1 MVPLNR
7 PSFMSLIRIIVLIL
21 AASACL
27 FAQEPVPP
35 AAPEPNQGQQAPPS
49 VPVRGR
55 QGLPPRQNAANP
67 QPANAGEPAA
77 DAPKPASAPDP
88 QPGIPLGENT
98 ITEDIVEPKLSGNAL
113 AGLYRKYT
121 GRRVI
126 VAKAAAD
133 AEFSFVQEASPQDP
147 LTFAK
152 AAELLRKAA
161 TIENFVFVPD
171 AQDPNLDVLTLATGG
186 LRPTGRGVDVYNE
199 NDPLPD
205 GDAVISYVMIL
216 NYIKPAEAVNTF
228 TAIIGQFGAFGSI
241 AAVPNASAV
250 VITENTSLIRKLI
263 DLKKEID
270 KPGSVQATRFIK
282 VQYADV
288 TEIAETISELVSAQ
302 QEGQKTAGVQR
313 TGAPGA
319 NAAPAANGAA
329 AAGAATPGAATAG
342 EDTPVQIVPDPRTNR
357 IFVMGRPVDLLFV
370 EGLVREFD
378 VETSEKNFLR
388 RKLRFLTVSE
398 FLPIASDALTR
409 AFSGTGG
416 EGGQSGG
423 QGGGQNAN
431 RPQAQA
437 RQDGTTGGRGS
448 SGRNSTMGSN
458 SSGMGGS
465 GSGSGFGGGGS
476 GGLSDPSV
484 STAPESVLVGRT
496 LLVADNITNS
506 VVVQGPPAGLEII
519 QRLIDQLDTK
529 PDQVLISCV
538 FGQLGISDG
547 WSFGMDYV
555 QTLDGGKKAGGRGGA
570 GTGGNLPLG
579 GYTPAVPGSTTTVTK
594 PSGDIITT
602 TIEAIPAIGTL
613 FDPGTY
619 TGDVG
624 LGVYG
629 LIGNN
634 LHAYLTAKQSDS
646 NFKVLSRPTIFTANN
661 QKGSIVSGTR
671 IAVPTN
677 SYSYANSSGPSTNFE
692 YQDVALKLE
701 VIPLVNSNS
710 EITLKIYLTSDDV
723 GENRSVG
730 TGDNAYD
737 IPDILNRELIT
748 TVTVPNNETV
758 VLGGLITESTKD
770 NQSGIP
776 ILSRIPG
783 IGPLF
788 GTKSKG
794 SSESE
799 LIVFIQPSIVRDP
812 QTLNDAQTDMDSR
825 YKISP
830 DARSFTDPPPPEA
843 VPVEEP
849 QPAKKPKASFRP
861 PGK

>member
-1 MVPLNR
+1 MVPYNH
-7 PSFMSLIRIIVLIL
+7 PSFMSLIRIIALIF
-21 AASACL
+21 AACSCV
-27 FAQEPVPP
+27 FAQEPAAPQEPVPP
-35 AAPEPNQGQQAPPS
+35 APEPNQGQQAPPA
-49 VPVRGR
+49 VPVQGTPPRPR
-55 QGLPPRQNAANP
+55 IVPQPNVNRQIQGLGRPNAANP
-67 QPANAGEPAA
+67 QPANAGAPAA
-77 DAPKPASAPDP
+77 ETAKPASAPDP
-88 QPGIPLGENT
+88 KPGIPLGENT
-98 ITEDIVEPKLSGNAL
+98 ISEDIVEPKLSGNAL

-126 VAKAAAD
+126 VSKAAAD

-147 LTFAK
+147 LTFNK

-171 AQDPNLDVLTLATGG
+171 GQDPNLDVLTLATGG

-205 GDAVISYVMIL
+205 GDAVISYVMTL
-216 NYIKPAEAVNTF
+216 SYIKPAEAVNTF
-228 TAIIGQFGAFGSI
+228 TQIIGQFGAFGSI

-288 TEIAETISELVSAQ
+288 TEIAETISELLSAQ
-302 QEGQKTAGVQR
+302 QESQKTAGVQR
-313 TGAPGA
+313 AG
-319 NAAPAANGAA
+319 AAPAANGAPA
-329 AAGAATPGAATAG
+329 QAGTPGADTAG

-357 IFVMGRPVDLLFV
+357 IFAMGRPVDLLFV

-388 RKLRFLTVSE
+388 RKLKFLTVSE

-416 EGGQSGG
+416 EGGQGG
-423 QGGGQNAN
+423 AQGGPGGQNAN
-431 RPQAQA
+431 RPQAQS
-437 RQDGTTGGRGS
+437 RQDMTTGGRNS

-465 GSGSGFGGGGS
+465 GSGSGFGGGG
-476 GGLSDPSV
+476 GGLSDPSI

-506 VVVQGPPAGLEII
+506 VVVQGPPAGLEIV

-555 QTLDGGKKAGGRGGA
+555 QELKGNNVAGRGGSGA
-570 GTGGNLPLG
+570 FQNPLRLGIETITSGTS
-579 GYTPAVPGSTTTVTK
+579 GS
-594 PSGDIITT
+594 S
-602 TIEAIPAIGTL
+602 IPAG
-613 FDPGTY
+613 FNPGNIPSAA
-619 TGDVG
+619 G

-629 LIGNN
+629 LIGNT
-634 LHAYLTAKQSDS
+634 LHAYLTAKQEDS

-723 GENRSVG
+723 GENREVG
-730 TGDNAYD
+730 TGENAYE

-758 VLGGLITESTKD
+758 VLGGLITETSND

-788 GTKSKG
+788 GTKSKDT
-794 SSESE
+794 SESE
-799 LIVFIQPSIVRDP
+799 LIIFIQPSIVRDA
-812 QTLNDAQTDMDSR
+812 QTMNEAQTDMDRR
-825 YKISP
+825 YNISS

-849 QPAKKPKASFRP
+849 KPAKKSRSGFRP
-861 PGK
+861 PNR

>member
-1 MVPLNR
+1 
-7 PSFMSLIRIIVLIL
+7 MSLIRIIVLIL
-21 AASACL
+21 AACSCL

-35 AAPEPNQGQQAPPS
+35 AAPEPSQGPQPPPS

-55 QGLPPRQNAANP
+55 QGLAL
-67 QPANAGEPAA
+67 QPVNAGEPAA
-77 DAPKPASAPDP
+77 DAPKPASAPEP
-88 QPGIPLGENT
+88 KSGIPLGENE
-98 ITEDIVEPKLSGNAL
+98 ITEDILEPKLSGNAL

-126 VAKAAAD
+126 VSKAAAD
-133 AEFSFVQEASPQDP
+133 AEFSFVQEASKDQP
-147 LTFAK
+147 LTFNK

-171 AQDPNLDVLTLATGG
+171 AEDPNLDVLTLATGG

-199 NDPLPD
+199 NDPLPE
-205 GDAVISYVMIL
+205 GDAVISYVMTL
-216 NYIKPAEAVNTF
+216 DYIKPAEALNTF
-228 TAIIGQFGAFGSI
+228 TQIIGQIGAFGSI

-270 KPGSVQATRFIK
+270 KPGSVQATRFFK

-288 TEIAETISELVSAQ
+288 TEIAETISELLSAQ
-302 QEGQKTAGVQR
+302 QEGQKTAGIQR
-313 TGAPGA
+313 ASAPGA
-319 NAAPAANGAA
+319 NGSPAQ
-329 AAGAATPGAATAG
+329 AATPAPSGAPGAATAG

-357 IFVMGRPVDLLFV
+357 IFAMGRPVDLVFV

-388 RKLRFLTVSE
+388 RKLKFLTVSE

-416 EGGQSGG
+416 EGGQSGT

-437 RQDGTTGGRGS
+437 RQETATSRGL
-448 SGRNSTMGSN
+448 GNRNSTTGN
-458 SSGMGGS
+458 NFSGTSGS
-465 GSGSGFGGGGS
+465 GSGSSFGGGG

-506 VVVQGPPAGLEII
+506 VVVQGPPAGLEIV

-555 QTLDGGKKAGGRGGA
+555 REANKSTGAAGRGGS
-570 GTGGNLPLG
+570 GFGPTLPLDND
-579 GYTPAVPGSTTTVTK
+579 PK
-594 PSGDIITT
+594 
-602 TIEAIPAIGTL
+602 
-613 FDPGTY
+613 FDPGDFN
-619 TGDVG
+619 GLLNSGPAGG
-624 LGVYG
+624 LGIYG
-629 LIGNN
+629 VIGNSLN
-634 LHAYLTAKQSDS
+634 AYLVAKQNDE
-646 NFKVLSRPTIFTANN
+646 NFKVLSRPSIFTANN

-710 EITLKIYLTSDDV
+710 EITLKIYLTSDDL
-723 GENRSVG
+723 GNDRPVG
-730 TGDNAYD
+730 TGENAYE

-748 TVTVPNNETV
+748 TVTVPNNQTV
-758 VLGGLITESTKD
+758 VLGGLITESAKD
-770 NQSGIP
+770 GTSGIP

-788 GTKSKG
+788 GTKSKDKK
-794 SSESE
+794 ESE
-799 LIVFIQPSIVRDP
+799 LIVFIQPSIVRDS
-812 QTLNDAQTDMDSR
+812 QTMNDAQTDMDRR
-825 YKISP
+825 YTISP
-830 DARSFTDPPPPEA
+830 DARSFAEPPPPDA
-843 VPVEEP
+843 VPVEES
-849 QPAKKPKASFRP
+849 QPAKKPKLNFRP
-861 PGK
+861 PNRQ

>member
-1 MVPLNR
+1 
-7 PSFMSLIRIIVLIL
+7 MSLIRIIALIL
-21 AASACL
+21 AACSCL
-27 FAQEPVPP
+27 LAQEPVPP
-35 AAPEPNQGQQAPPS
+35 VLEPGQAPQAPPS
-49 VPVRGR
+49 VPVRGL
-55 QGLPPRQNAANP
+55 QGIRPNLNA
-67 QPANAGEPAA
+67 PANDPNAGDVAA
-77 DAPKPASAPDP
+77 DAPKAASAPEP

-133 AEFSFVQEASPQDP
+133 AEFSFIQEASPQDP
-147 LTFAK
+147 LTFDK

-205 GDAVISYVMIL
+205 GDAVISYVMTL
-216 NYIKPAEAVNTF
+216 SYIKPAEAVNTF

-288 TEIAETISELVSAQ
+288 TEIAETITELLSAQ
-302 QEGQKTAGVQR
+302 QESQKTAGVQR
-313 TGAPGA
+313 AGAPAA
-319 NAAPAANGAA
+319 NPAPAANGAP
-329 AAGAATPGAATAG
+329 AGAPGAETAG

-357 IFVMGRPVDLLFV
+357 IFAMGRPVDLLFV

-388 RKLRFLTVSE
+388 RKLKFLTVSE
-398 FLPIASDALTR
+398 FLPIAGDALTR

-416 EGGQSGG
+416 EGGQSGT
-423 QGGGQNAN
+423 QGGAQNAN
-431 RPQAQA
+431 RPQAQP
-437 RQDGTTGGRGS
+437 RQDTAATNRGS
-448 SGRNSTMGSN
+448 SGRNSSMGGN
-458 SSGMGGS
+458 SSGSGGS
-465 GSGSGFGGGGS
+465 FGGGGG

-506 VVVQGPPAGLEII
+506 VVVQGPPAGLEIV

-555 QTLDGGKKAGGRGGA
+555 RTFQDDVAGRGGSGGFANPLRLGAETISGGSASTVIPA
-570 GTGGNLPLG
+570 GFNAGNLPSD
-579 GYTPAVPGSTTTVTK
+579 A
-594 PSGDIITT
+594 
-602 TIEAIPAIGTL
+602 
-613 FDPGTY
+613 
-619 TGDVG
+619 G
-624 LGVYG
+624 LQVYG
-629 LIGNN
+629 LIGNT
-634 LHAYLTAKQSDS
+634 LHAYLNAKQEDS

-701 VIPLVNSNS
+701 VIPLVNSNN

-723 GENRSVG
+723 GEDRSVG
-730 TGDNAYD
+730 TGENAYE

-770 NQSGIP
+770 NRSGIP

-788 GTKSKG
+788 GTKSKDK
-794 SSESE
+794 SESE

-812 QTLNDAQTDMDSR
+812 QTMNEAQSDMDRR
-825 YKISP
+825 YNISD
-830 DARSFTDPPPPEA
+830 DARKFSDPPPPEA

-849 QPAKKPKASFRP
+849 KPAKKSRSGFRP
-861 PGK
+861 PNR

>member
-1 MVPLNR
+1 
-7 PSFMSLIRIIVLIL
+7 MSLIRTIALIL
-21 AASACL
+21 AACSCA
-27 FAQEPVPP
+27 FAQAPAVPQEPAPP
-35 AAPEPNQGQQAPPS
+35 APEPNQGQQAPPA
-49 VPVRGR
+49 VPVQGTSPRPR
-55 QGLPPRQNAANP
+55 IVPRPDAINRQIQGLGRPNAANP
-67 QPANAGEPAA
+67 QAANPANPANPGAPAA

-88 QPGIPLGENT
+88 KPGIPLGENT

-126 VAKAAAD
+126 VSKAAAD

-205 GDAVISYVMIL
+205 GDAVISYVMTL

-288 TEIAETISELVSAQ
+288 TEIAETISELLSAQ
-302 QEGQKTAGVQR
+302 QESQKTAGVQR
-313 TGAPGA
+313 AG
-319 NAAPAANGAA
+319 AAPAANGAPA
-329 AAGAATPGAATAG
+329 QAGTPGADTAG

-357 IFVMGRPVDLLFV
+357 IFAMGRPVDLLFV

-388 RKLRFLTVSE
+388 RKLKFLTVSE

-416 EGGQSGG
+416 EGGQTGTQGG
-423 QGGGQNAN
+423 PGGQNAN
-431 RPQAQA
+431 RPQAQS
-437 RQDGTTGGRGS
+437 RQDMTTGGRSS

-465 GSGSGFGGGGS
+465 GSGSGFGAGG

-506 VVVQGPPAGLEII
+506 IVVQGPPAGLEIV

-538 FGQLGISDG
+538 FGQMDISDG

-555 QTLDGGKKAGGRGGA
+555 REVGDAGGRGGS
-570 GTGGNLPLG
+570 GVGGVLPLAKTL
-579 GYTPAVPGSTTTVTK
+579 YDDPATDLDESKYSNFSPGIF
-594 PSGDIITT
+594 GQQ
-602 TIEAIPAIGTL
+602 A
-613 FDPGTY
+613 
-619 TGDVG
+619 G
-624 LGVYG
+624 LGIYG

-634 LHAYLTAKQSDS
+634 LHLYLTAKQNDE

-710 EITLKIYLTSDDV
+710 EITLKIYLTSDDL
-723 GENRSVG
+723 GKDRPVG
-730 TGDNAYD
+730 TGTNAYN

-758 VLGGLITESTKD
+758 VLGGLITETAKD
-770 NQSGIP
+770 GTSGIP

-788 GTKSKG
+788 GTKSKNK
-794 SSESE
+794 SES
-799 LIVFIQPSIVRDP
+799 
-812 QTLNDAQTDMDSR
+812 
-825 YKISP
+825 
-830 DARSFTDPPPPEA
+830 
-843 VPVEEP
+843 
-849 QPAKKPKASFRP
+849 
-861 PGK
+861 

>member
-1 MVPLNR
+1 
-7 PSFMSLIRIIVLIL
+7 MSLIRIIALIL
-21 AASACL
+21 AASSCL

-35 AAPEPNQGQQAPPS
+35 TPEPSEGPQAPPS

-55 QGLPPRQNAANP
+55 QGLLPRPNAAAP
-67 QPANAGEPAA
+67 QPAAA
-77 DAPKPASAPDP
+77 APKPASAPDP
-88 QPGIPLGENT
+88 NPGIPLGENK
-98 ITEDIVEPKLSGNAL
+98 ISEDIVEPKLSGTAL

-126 VAKAAAD
+126 VSKAAAD
-133 AEFSFVQEASPQDP
+133 AEFSFVQEASAQDP
-147 LTFAK
+147 LTFDK

-199 NDPLPD
+199 NAPLPE
-205 GDAVISYVMIL
+205 GDAVISYVMTL

-288 TEIAETISELVSAQ
+288 TEIAETISELLSAQ
-302 QEGQKTAGVQR
+302 QESQKTAGIQR
-313 TGAPGA
+313 AD
-319 NAAPAANGAA
+319 AAPAINGAPA
-329 AAGAATPGAATAG
+329 QAGAPGAATAG

-357 IFVMGRPVDLLFV
+357 IFAMGRPVDLLFV

-388 RKLRFLTVSE
+388 RKLKFLTVSE
-398 FLPIASDALTR
+398 FLPIAGDALTR

-416 EGGQSGG
+416 EGGQTDTQSGA
-423 QGGGQNAN
+423 QNTT
-431 RPQAQA
+431 RPQAQP
-437 RQDGTTGGRGS
+437 RQDTATGGRSS
-448 SGRNSTMGSN
+448 SGRSSTMGSN

-506 VVVQGPPAGLEII
+506 VVVQGPPAGLEIV

-555 QTLDGGKKAGGRGGA
+555 RTLKGDVAGRGGS
-570 GTGGNLPLG
+570 GFGPRLPLG
-579 GYTPAVPGSTTTVTK
+579 GAVADDPSTPNVNESLLSTFIPGSF
-594 PSGDIITT
+594 PS
-602 TIEAIPAIGTL
+602 EA
-613 FDPGTY
+613 
-619 TGDVG
+619 G

-629 LIGNN
+629 LIGNT
-634 LHAYLTAKQSDS
+634 LHAYLTAKQEDS

-723 GENRSVG
+723 GENRAVG
-730 TGDNAYD
+730 TGENAYE

-758 VLGGLITESTKD
+758 VLGGLITESAKD
-770 NQSGIP
+770 GTTGIP

-788 GTKSKG
+788 GTKSKDT
-794 SSESE
+794 SESE
-799 LIVFIQPSIVRDP
+799 LIVFIQPSIVRDS
-812 QTLNDAQTDMDSR
+812 QTMNEAQSDMDRR
-825 YKISP
+825 YNISP
-830 DARSFTDPPPPEA
+830 DARSFADPPPPEA
-843 VPVEEP
+843 VPVEEV
-849 QPAKKPKASFRP
+849 QPAKKPKPSFRP
-861 PGK
+861 PNRQ

>member
-1 MVPLNR
+1 MVPYNH
-7 PSFMSLIRIIVLIL
+7 PSFMSLIRIIALIF
-21 AASACL
+21 AACSCV
-27 FAQEPVPP
+27 FAQEPAAPQEPVPP
-35 AAPEPNQGQQAPPS
+35 APEPNQGQQAPPA
-49 VPVRGR
+49 VPVQGTPPRPR
-55 QGLPPRQNAANP
+55 IVPQPNVNRQIQGLGRPNAANP
-67 QPANAGEPAA
+67 QPANAGAPAA
-77 DAPKPASAPDP
+77 ETAKPASAPDP
-88 QPGIPLGENT
+88 KPGIPLGENT
-98 ITEDIVEPKLSGNAL
+98 ISEDIVEPKLSGNAL

-126 VAKAAAD
+126 VSKAAAD

-147 LTFAK
+147 LTFNK

-171 AQDPNLDVLTLATGG
+171 GQDPNLDVLTLATGG

-205 GDAVISYVMIL
+205 GDAVISYVMTL
-216 NYIKPAEAVNTF
+216 SYIKPAEAVNTF
-228 TAIIGQFGAFGSI
+228 TQIIGQFGAFGSI

-288 TEIAETISELVSAQ
+288 TEIAETISELLSAQ
-302 QEGQKTAGVQR
+302 QESQKTAGVQR
-313 TGAPGA
+313 AG
-319 NAAPAANGAA
+319 AAPAANGAPA
-329 AAGAATPGAATAG
+329 QAGVSGADTAG

-357 IFVMGRPVDLLFV
+357 IFAMGRPVDLLFV

-388 RKLRFLTVSE
+388 RKLKFLTVSE

-416 EGGQSGG
+416 EGGQGG
-423 QGGGQNAN
+423 TQGGPGGQNAN
-431 RPQAQA
+431 RPQAQS
-437 RQDGTTGGRGS
+437 RQDTTTGGRNS

-465 GSGSGFGGGGS
+465 GSGSGFGGGG
-476 GGLSDPSV
+476 GGLSDPSI

-506 VVVQGPPAGLEII
+506 VVVQGPPAGLEIV

-555 QTLDGGKKAGGRGGA
+555 RTLKGDVAGRGGS
-570 GTGGNLPLG
+570 GFGPTLPLDND
-579 GYTPAVPGSTTTVTK
+579 PK
-594 PSGDIITT
+594 
-602 TIEAIPAIGTL
+602 
-613 FDPGTY
+613 FDPGDFN
-619 TGDVG
+619 GLLNSGPAGG
-624 LGVYG
+624 LGIYG
-629 LIGNN
+629 VIGNSLN
-634 LHAYLTAKQSDS
+634 AYLVAKQNDE
-646 NFKVLSRPTIFTANN
+646 NFKVLSRPSIFTANN

-710 EITLKIYLTSDDV
+710 EITLKIYLTSDDL
-723 GENRSVG
+723 GNDRPVG
-730 TGDNAYD
+730 TGENAYD

-748 TVTVPNNETV
+748 TVTVPNNQTV
-758 VLGGLITESTKD
+758 VLGGLITESSKD
-770 NQSGIP
+770 GTSGIP

-788 GTKSKG
+788 GTKSKDK
-794 SSESE
+794 SESE

-825 YKISP
+825 YNISP
-830 DARSFTDPPPPEA
+830 DARNFADPPPPEA

-849 QPAKKPKASFRP
+849 KPAKKSRSGFRP
-861 PGK
+861 PNR

>member
-1 MVPLNR
+1 
-7 PSFMSLIRIIVLIL
+7 MSLIRIIALIL
-21 AASACL
+21 AASSCL

-35 AAPEPNQGQQAPPS
+35 TPEPSEGPQAPPS

-55 QGLPPRQNAANP
+55 QGLLPRPNAAAP
-67 QPANAGEPAA
+67 QPANAGEPANA
-77 DAPKPASAPDP
+77 APKPASAPDP
-88 QPGIPLGENT
+88 NPGIPLGENK
-98 ITEDIVEPKLSGNAL
+98 ISEDIVEPKLSGTAL

-126 VAKAAAD
+126 VSKAAAD
-133 AEFSFVQEASPQDP
+133 AEFSFVQEASAQDP
-147 LTFAK
+147 LTFDK

-199 NDPLPD
+199 NAPLPE
-205 GDAVISYVMIL
+205 GDAVISYVMTL

-228 TAIIGQFGAFGSI
+228 TAIIGQLGAFGSI

-288 TEIAETISELVSAQ
+288 TEIAETISELLSAQ
-302 QEGQKTAGVQR
+302 QESQKTAGIQR
-313 TGAPGA
+313 AD
-319 NAAPAANGAA
+319 AAPAINGAPA
-329 AAGAATPGAATAG
+329 QAGAPGAATAG

-357 IFVMGRPVDLLFV
+357 IFAMGRPVDLLFV

-388 RKLRFLTVSE
+388 RKLKFLTVSE
-398 FLPIASDALTR
+398 FLPIAGDALTR

-416 EGGQSGG
+416 EGGQTDT
-423 QGGGQNAN
+423 QGGAQNTN

-437 RQDGTTGGRGS
+437 RQDAATGGRSS
-448 SGRNSTMGSN
+448 SGRSSTMGSN

-506 VVVQGPPAGLEII
+506 VVVQGPPAGLEIV

-555 QTLDGGKKAGGRGGA
+555 RTLKGDVAGRGGS
-570 GTGGNLPLG
+570 GFGPRLPLG
-579 GYTPAVPGSTTTVTK
+579 GAVADDPSTPNVNESLLSTFIPGSF
-594 PSGDIITT
+594 PS
-602 TIEAIPAIGTL
+602 EA
-613 FDPGTY
+613 
-619 TGDVG
+619 G

-629 LIGNN
+629 LIGNT
-634 LHAYLTAKQSDS
+634 LHAYLTAKQEDS

-723 GENRSVG
+723 GENRAVG
-730 TGDNAYD
+730 TGENAYE

-758 VLGGLITESTKD
+758 VLGGLITESAKD
-770 NQSGIP
+770 GTTGIP

-788 GTKSKG
+788 GTKSKDT
-794 SSESE
+794 SESE
-799 LIVFIQPSIVRDP
+799 LIVFIQPSIVRDS
-812 QTLNDAQTDMDSR
+812 QTMNEAQSDMDRR
-825 YKISP
+825 YNISP
-830 DARSFTDPPPPEA
+830 DARSFADPPPPEA
-843 VPVEEP
+843 VPVEEV
-849 QPAKKPKASFRP
+849 QPAKKPKPSFRP
-861 PGK
+861 PNRQ

>member
-1 MVPLNR
+1 
-7 PSFMSLIRIIVLIL
+7 MSLIRIIALIL
-21 AASACL
+21 AASLSA

-55 QGLPPRQNAANP
+55 QGLPPRPNAAMPP
-67 QPANAGEPAA
+67 QPANGGEPAA

-126 VAKAAAD
+126 VSKAAAD

-147 LTFAK
+147 LTFDK

-205 GDAVISYVMIL
+205 GDAVISYVMTL

-228 TAIIGQFGAFGSI
+228 TAIIGQLGAFGSI

-250 VITENTSLIRKLI
+250 VITENTSLIRRLI

-270 KPGSVQATRFIK
+270 KPGSVQATRFFK

-288 TEIAETISELVSAQ
+288 TEIAETISELLSAQ
-302 QEGQKTAGVQR
+302 QESQKTAGIQR
-313 TGAPGA
+313 AD
-319 NAAPAANGAA
+319 AAPATNGAPA
-329 AAGAATPGAATAG
+329 QAGVPGAATAG

-357 IFVMGRPVDLLFV
+357 IFAMGRPVDLFFV

-398 FLPIASDALTR
+398 FLPIAGDALTR

-416 EGGQSGG
+416 EGGQTGT

-431 RPQAQA
+431 RPQAQP
-437 RQDGTTGGRGS
+437 RQDNGTGGRGS

-458 SSGMGGS
+458 SSGGS
-465 GSGSGFGGGGS
+465 GGSGFGGGGS

-506 VVVQGPPAGLEII
+506 IVVQGPPAGLEIV

-555 QTLDGGKKAGGRGGA
+555 RTLKGDVAGRGGS
-570 GTGGNLPLG
+570 GFGPRLPLG
-579 GYTPAVPGSTTTVTK
+579 GAAVDDPSTPNINESLLSTFIPGSL
-594 PSGDIITT
+594 PS
-602 TIEAIPAIGTL
+602 EA
-613 FDPGTY
+613 
-619 TGDVG
+619 G

-629 LIGNN
+629 LIGNT
-634 LHAYLTAKQSDS
+634 LHAYLTAKQEDS

-661 QKGSIVSGTR
+661 QKGSIISGTR

-723 GENRSVG
+723 GENRAVG
-730 TGDNAYD
+730 TGENAYE

-758 VLGGLITESTKD
+758 VLGGLITESSKD
-770 NQSGIP
+770 GTSGIP

-788 GTKSKG
+788 GTKSKDT
-794 SSESE
+794 SESE
-799 LIVFIQPSIVRDP
+799 LIIFIQPSIVRDS
-812 QTLNDAQTDMDSR
+812 QTMNDAQTDMDSR

-843 VPVEEP
+843 VPVEELE
-849 QPAKKPKASFRP
+849 PAKKPKPSFRP
-861 PGK
+861 PNRQ

>member
-1 MVPLNR
+1 
-7 PSFMSLIRIIVLIL
+7 MSLIRIIALIL
-21 AASACL
+21 AACSCL
-27 FAQEPVPP
+27 LAQEPVPP
-35 AAPEPNQGQQAPPS
+35 VSEPGQDPQAPPS
-49 VPVRGR
+49 LPVQGR
-55 QGLPPRQNAANP
+55 QGIRPNLNAPANDPNAAD
-67 QPANAGEPAA
+67 PAA
-77 DAPKPASAPDP
+77 DAPKPASAPEP
-88 QPGIPLGENT
+88 KPGIPLGENT
-98 ITEDIVEPKLSGNAL
+98 IVEDIVEPKLSGNAL

-133 AEFSFVQEASPQDP
+133 AEFSFIQEASPEDP
-147 LTFAK
+147 LTFDK

-205 GDAVISYVMIL
+205 GDAVISYVMTL

-288 TEIAETISELVSAQ
+288 TEIAETISELLSAQ
-302 QEGQKTAGVQR
+302 QESQKTAGVQR
-313 TGAPGA
+313 AG
-319 NAAPAANGAA
+319 AAPAANAA
-329 AAGAATPGAATAG
+329 STPTGTPGAETAG

-357 IFVMGRPVDLLFV
+357 IFAMGRPVDLLFV

-388 RKLRFLTVSE
+388 RKLKFLTVSE
-398 FLPIASDALTR
+398 FLPIAGDALTR

-416 EGGQSGG
+416 DGSQSGT
-423 QGGGQNAN
+423 QGAAGAQNAN
-431 RPQAQA
+431 RPQAQP
-437 RQDGTTGGRGS
+437 RQDTAATSRNTA
-448 SGRNSTMGSN
+448 GRNSSMGGN
-458 SSGMGGS
+458 SSGSGGS
-465 GSGSGFGGGGS
+465 FGGGG

-506 VVVQGPPAGLEII
+506 VVVQGPPAGLEIV

-555 QTLDGGKKAGGRGGA
+555 QELKGNNVAGRGGSGA
-570 GTGGNLPLG
+570 FQNPLRLGIETITSGTS
-579 GYTPAVPGSTTTVTK
+579 GS
-594 PSGDIITT
+594 S
-602 TIEAIPAIGTL
+602 IPAG
-613 FDPGTY
+613 FNPGNIPSAA
-619 TGDVG
+619 G

-629 LIGNN
+629 LIGNT
-634 LHAYLTAKQSDS
+634 LHAYLTAKQEDS

-661 QKGSIVSGTR
+661 QKGSIISGTR

-677 SYSYANSSGPSTNFE
+677 SYSYANSSSTNFE

-723 GENRSVG
+723 GENRAVG
-730 TGDNAYD
+730 TGENAYD

-758 VLGGLITESTKD
+758 VLGGLITESAKD
-770 NQSGIP
+770 GTTGIP

-788 GTKSKG
+788 GTKSKDT
-794 SSESE
+794 SESE
-799 LIVFIQPSIVRDP
+799 LIVFIQPSIVRD
-812 QTLNDAQTDMDSR
+812 AQTMNEAQSDMDRR
-825 YKISP
+825 YNISD
-830 DARSFTDPPPPEA
+830 DARKFSDPPPPEA

-849 QPAKKPKASFRP
+849 KPEKKSKPSFRP
-861 PGK
+861 PNR

>member
-1 MVPLNR
+1 
-7 PSFMSLIRIIVLIL
+7 MSLIRIIALIL
-21 AASACL
+21 AASPCL

-35 AAPEPNQGQQAPPS
+35 TPEPSQGPQPPPS

-55 QGLPPRQNAANP
+55 QGLPPRPNAAVPP
-67 QPANAGEPAA
+67 QPANAGALAA

-147 LTFAK
+147 LTFEK

-171 AQDPNLDVLTLATGG
+171 GQDPNLDVLTLATGG

-205 GDAVISYVMIL
+205 GDAVISYVMTL
-216 NYIKPAEAVNTF
+216 SYIKPAEAVNTF
-228 TAIIGQFGAFGSI
+228 TSIIGQFGAFGSI

-270 KPGSVQATRFIK
+270 KPGSVQATRFFK

-288 TEIAETISELVSAQ
+288 TEIAETISELLSAQ
-302 QEGQKTAGVQR
+302 QEGQKTAGIQR
-313 TGAPGA
+313 AD
-319 NAAPAANGAA
+319 AAPAINGAPA
-329 AAGAATPGAATAG
+329 QAGAPGAATAG

-357 IFVMGRPVDLLFV
+357 IFAMGRPVDLLFV

-398 FLPIASDALTR
+398 FLPIAGDALTR

-416 EGGQSGG
+416 EGGQSGA

-431 RPQAQA
+431 RPQAQQ
-437 RQDGTTGGRGS
+437 RQDNAATSRS
-448 SGRNSTMGSN
+448 STMGSN
-458 SSGMGGS
+458 SSGGS
-465 GSGSGFGGGGS
+465 GGSGFGGGGGGGG

-506 VVVQGPPAGLEII
+506 IVVQGPPAGLEIV

-555 QTLDGGKKAGGRGGA
+555 RTLKGDVAGRGGS
-570 GTGGNLPLG
+570 GFGPRLPLG
-579 GYTPAVPGSTTTVTK
+579 GAAVDDPSTPNLNESLLSTFIPGSL
-594 PSGDIITT
+594 PS
-602 TIEAIPAIGTL
+602 EA
-613 FDPGTY
+613 
-619 TGDVG
+619 G

-629 LIGNN
+629 LVGNT
-634 LHAYLTAKQSDS
+634 LHAYLTAKQEDS

-661 QKGSIVSGTR
+661 QKGSIISGTR

-723 GENRSVG
+723 GENRAVG
-730 TGDNAYD
+730 TGENAYE

-758 VLGGLITESTKD
+758 VLGGLITESSKD
-770 NQSGIP
+770 GTSGIP

-788 GTKSKG
+788 GTKSKDT
-794 SSESE
+794 SESE
-799 LIVFIQPSIVRDP
+799 LIIFIQPSIVRDS
-812 QTLNDAQTDMDSR
+812 QTMNDAQTDMDSR

-843 VPVEEP
+843 VPVEELE
-849 QPAKKPKASFRP
+849 PAKKPKRSFRP
-861 PGK
+861 PNRQ

>member
-1 MVPLNR
+1 
-7 PSFMSLIRIIVLIL
+7 MSLIRIIALIL
-21 AASACL
+21 AASSCL

-35 AAPEPNQGQQAPPS
+35 TPEPSEGPQAPPS

-55 QGLPPRQNAANP
+55 QGLLPRPNAAAP
-67 QPANAGEPAA
+67 QPANA
-77 DAPKPASAPDP
+77 APKPASAPDP
-88 QPGIPLGENT
+88 NPGIPLGENK
-98 ITEDIVEPKLSGNAL
+98 ISEDIVEPKLSGTAL

-126 VAKAAAD
+126 VSKAAAD
-133 AEFSFVQEASPQDP
+133 AEFSFVQEASAQDP
-147 LTFAK
+147 LTFDK

-199 NDPLPD
+199 NAPLPE
-205 GDAVISYVMIL
+205 GDAVISYVMTL

-288 TEIAETISELVSAQ
+288 TEIAETISELLSAQ
-302 QEGQKTAGVQR
+302 QESQKTAGIQR
-313 TGAPGA
+313 AD
-319 NAAPAANGAA
+319 AAPAINGAPA
-329 AAGAATPGAATAG
+329 QAGAPGAATAG

-357 IFVMGRPVDLLFV
+357 IFAMGRPVDLLFV

-388 RKLRFLTVSE
+388 RKLKFLTVSE
-398 FLPIASDALTR
+398 FLPIAGDALTR

-416 EGGQSGG
+416 EGGQTDTQSGA
-423 QGGGQNAN
+423 QNTN

-437 RQDGTTGGRGS
+437 RQDAATGGRSS
-448 SGRNSTMGSN
+448 SGRSSTMGSN

-506 VVVQGPPAGLEII
+506 VVVQGPPAGLEIV

-555 QTLDGGKKAGGRGGA
+555 RTLKGDVAGRGGS
-570 GTGGNLPLG
+570 GFGPRLPLG
-579 GYTPAVPGSTTTVTK
+579 GAVADDPSTPNVNESLLSTFIPGSF
-594 PSGDIITT
+594 PS
-602 TIEAIPAIGTL
+602 EA
-613 FDPGTY
+613 
-619 TGDVG
+619 G

-629 LIGNN
+629 LIGNT
-634 LHAYLTAKQSDS
+634 LHAYLTAKQEDS

-723 GENRSVG
+723 GENRAVG
-730 TGDNAYD
+730 TGENAYE

-758 VLGGLITESTKD
+758 VLGGLITESAKD
-770 NQSGIP
+770 GTTGIP

-788 GTKSKG
+788 GTKSKDT
-794 SSESE
+794 SESE
-799 LIVFIQPSIVRDP
+799 LIVFIQPSIVRDS
-812 QTLNDAQTDMDSR
+812 QTMNEAQSDMDRR
-825 YKISP
+825 YNISP
-830 DARSFTDPPPPEA
+830 NARSFADPPPPEA
-843 VPVEEP
+843 VPVEEV
-849 QPAKKPKASFRP
+849 QPAKKPKPSFRP
-861 PGK
+861 PNRQ

>member
-1 MVPLNR
+1 
-7 PSFMSLIRIIVLIL
+7 MSLIRIIALIL
-21 AASACL
+21 AACSCL
-27 FAQEPVPP
+27 LAQEPVPP
-35 AAPEPNQGQQAPPS
+35 VSEPGQDPQAPPS
-49 VPVRGR
+49 LPVQGR
-55 QGLPPRQNAANP
+55 QGIRPNLNAPANNPNAAD
-67 QPANAGEPAA
+67 AAA
-77 DAPKPASAPDP
+77 DAPKPASAPEP
-88 QPGIPLGENT
+88 KPGIPLGENT
-98 ITEDIVEPKLSGNAL
+98 IIEDIVEPKLSGNAL

-133 AEFSFVQEASPQDP
+133 AEFSFIQEASPEDP
-147 LTFAK
+147 LTFDK

-205 GDAVISYVMIL
+205 GDAVISYVMTL

-288 TEIAETISELVSAQ
+288 TEIAETISELLSAQ
-302 QEGQKTAGVQR
+302 QESQKTAGVQR
-313 TGAPGA
+313 AG
-319 NAAPAANGAA
+319 AAPAANTAPAPTG
-329 AAGAATPGAATAG
+329 TPGAETAG

-357 IFVMGRPVDLLFV
+357 IFAMGRPVDLLFV

-388 RKLRFLTVSE
+388 RKLKFLTVSE
-398 FLPIASDALTR
+398 FLPIAGDALTR

-416 EGGQSGG
+416 DGSQSGT
-423 QGGGQNAN
+423 QGAAGAQNAN
-431 RPQAQA
+431 RPQAQP
-437 RQDGTTGGRGS
+437 RQDAAATNRNTA
-448 SGRNSTMGSN
+448 GRNSSMGGN
-458 SSGMGGS
+458 SSGSGGS
-465 GSGSGFGGGGS
+465 FGGGGG

-506 VVVQGPPAGLEII
+506 IVVQGPPAGLEIV

-555 QTLDGGKKAGGRGGA
+555 REANKSTGAAGRGGS
-570 GTGGNLPLG
+570 GFGPTLPLDNN
-579 GYTPAVPGSTTTVTK
+579 PK
-594 PSGDIITT
+594 
-602 TIEAIPAIGTL
+602 
-613 FDPGTY
+613 FDPGDFN
-619 TGDVG
+619 GLLNSGPAGG
-624 LGVYG
+624 LGIYG
-629 LIGNN
+629 VIGNSLN
-634 LHAYLTAKQSDS
+634 AYLVAKQNDE
-646 NFKVLSRPTIFTANN
+646 NFKVLSRPSIFTANN

-710 EITLKIYLTSDDV
+710 EITLKIYLTSDDL
-723 GENRSVG
+723 GNDRPVG
-730 TGDNAYD
+730 TGENAYD

-748 TVTVPNNETV
+748 TVTVPNNQTV
-758 VLGGLITESTKD
+758 VLGGLITESANDGT
-770 NQSGIP
+770 SGIP

-788 GTKSKG
+788 GTKSSDKK
-794 SSESE
+794 ESE
-799 LIVFIQPSIVRDP
+799 LIVFIQPSIVRDA
-812 QTLNDAQTDMDSR
+812 QTMNDAQIDMDRR
-825 YKISP
+825 YTISP
-830 DARSFTDPPPPEA
+830 DARSFAEPPPPEA

-849 QPAKKPKASFRP
+849 KPAKKSRSGFRP
-861 PGK
+861 PNR

>member
-7 PSFMSLIRIIVLIL
+7 PSFMSLIRIIALIL
-21 AASACL
+21 AASSCL

-55 QGLPPRQNAANP
+55 QGLPPRSNAAMPP
-67 QPANAGEPAA
+67 QPANAGDPAA

-147 LTFAK
+147 LTFDK

-205 GDAVISYVMIL
+205 GDAVISYVMTL

-228 TAIIGQFGAFGSI
+228 TAIIGQLGAFGSI

-270 KPGSVQATRFIK
+270 KPGSVQATRFFK

-288 TEIAETISELVSAQ
+288 TEIAETISELLSAQ
-302 QEGQKTAGVQR
+302 QESQKTAGIKR
-313 TGAPGA
+313 ADAPGA

-329 AAGAATPGAATAG
+329 AAGATTPGAATAG

-357 IFVMGRPVDLLFV
+357 IFAMGRPVDLFFV

-388 RKLRFLTVSE
+388 RKLKFLTVSE

-416 EGGQSGG
+416 EGGQTGT

-431 RPQAQA
+431 RPQAQP
-437 RQDGTTGGRGS
+437 RQDITAGSRSS
-448 SGRNSTMGSN
+448 SGRSSTMGSN
-458 SSGMGGS
+458 SSGMNGS
-465 GSGSGFGGGGS
+465 GSGGGFGGGG

-506 VVVQGPPAGLEII
+506 IVVQGPPAGLEIV

-555 QTLDGGKKAGGRGGA
+555 QELKGNNVAGRGGSGA
-570 GTGGNLPLG
+570 FQNPLRLGVETITGGGN
-579 GYTPAVPGSTTTVTK
+579 ST
-594 PSGDIITT
+594 S
-602 TIEAIPAIGTL
+602 IPAG
-613 FDPGTY
+613 FNPGNIPSAA
-619 TGDVG
+619 G

-629 LIGNN
+629 LIGNT
-634 LHAYLTAKQSDS
+634 LHAYLTAKQEDS

-723 GENRSVG
+723 GENRDVG
-730 TGDNAYD
+730 TGENAYQ

-758 VLGGLITESTKD
+758 VLGGLITESAKD
-770 NQSGIP
+770 GTSGIP

-788 GTKSKG
+788 GTKSKDT
-794 SSESE
+794 SESE
-799 LIVFIQPSIVRDP
+799 LIIFIQPSIVRDS
-812 QTLNDAQTDMDSR
+812 QTMNEAQTDMDRR
-825 YKISP
+825 YNISS
-830 DARSFTDPPPPEA
+830 DARNFTDPPPPEA
-843 VPVEEP
+843 VPVEELE
-849 QPAKKPKASFRP
+849 PAKKPKPSFRP
-861 PGK
+861 PNRQ

>member
-1 MVPLNR
+1 
-7 PSFMSLIRIIVLIL
+7 MSLVRIFALML
-21 AASACL
+21 AACTCL
-27 FAQEPVPP
+27 LAQEPVPP
-35 AAPEPNQGQQAPPS
+35 VPEPAPGVQPPPA

-55 QGLPPRQNAANP
+55 QGLVRPNANA
-67 QPANAGEPAA
+67 PANANEPAA
-77 DAPKPASAPDP
+77 DVAKPASAPDP
-88 QPGIPLGENT
+88 IPGIPLGENT
-98 ITEDIVEPKLSGNAL
+98 ITEDIIEPKLSGNAL

-133 AEFSFVQEASPQDP
+133 AEFSFIQEASPEDP
-147 LTFAK
+147 LTFDK

-205 GDAVISYVMIL
+205 GDAVISYVMTL
-216 NYIKPAEAVNTF
+216 SYIKPAEAVNTF

-288 TEIAETISELVSAQ
+288 TEIAETISTLLSAQ
-302 QEGQKTAGVQR
+302 QESQKTAGVQR
-313 TGAPGA
+313 AG
-319 NAAPAANGAA
+319 APAANAA
-329 AAGAATPGAATAG
+329 AANGAPPGTPGAETAG

-357 IFVMGRPVDLLFV
+357 IFAMGRPVDLLFV

-388 RKLRFLTVSE
+388 RKLKFLTVSE
-398 FLPIASDALTR
+398 FLPIAGDALTR

-416 EGGQSGG
+416 DGSQSGT
-423 QGGGQNAN
+423 QGGAQTAN
-431 RPQAQA
+431 RPQAQP
-437 RQDGTTGGRGS
+437 RQDNAATSRGLG
-448 SGRNSTMGSN
+448 GRNSSMGGN
-458 SSGMGGS
+458 SSGSGGS
-465 GSGSGFGGGGS
+465 FGGGGG

-506 VVVQGPPAGLEII
+506 IVVQGPPAGLEIVE
-519 QRLIDQLDTK
+519 RLIDQLDTK

-555 QTLDGGKKAGGRGGA
+555 RTLKGDVAGRGGS
-570 GTGGNLPLG
+570 GFGPRLPLG
-579 GYTPAVPGSTTTVTK
+579 AVQDDPDTKDINEALLSTFAPGSF
-594 PSGDIITT
+594 PS
-602 TIEAIPAIGTL
+602 EA
-613 FDPGTY
+613 
-619 TGDVG
+619 G

-629 LIGNN
+629 LIGNTLN
-634 LHAYLTAKQSDS
+634 AYLTAKQEDS

-661 QKGSIVSGTR
+661 QKGSIISGTR

-723 GENRSVG
+723 GENRPVG
-730 TGDNAYD
+730 TGENAYD

-758 VLGGLITESTKD
+758 VLGGLITESSKD
-770 NQSGIP
+770 GTTGIP

-788 GTKSKG
+788 GTKSKDK
-794 SSESE
+794 SESE
-799 LIVFIQPSIVRDP
+799 LIVFIQPSIVRDT
-812 QTLNDAQTDMDSR
+812 QTMNEAQSDMDRR
-825 YKISP
+825 YNISG
-830 DARSFTDPPPPEA
+830 DARKFSDLPPPEA

-849 QPAKKPKASFRP
+849 KPTKKSRSGFRP
-861 PGK
+861 PNR

>member
-1 MVPLNR
+1 
-7 PSFMSLIRIIVLIL
+7 MSLIRIIALIL
-21 AASACL
+21 AASSCL

-35 AAPEPNQGQQAPPS
+35 TPEPSEGPQAPPS

-55 QGLPPRQNAANP
+55 QGLLPRPNAAAP
-67 QPANAGEPAA
+67 QPANA
-77 DAPKPASAPDP
+77 APKPASAPDP
-88 QPGIPLGENT
+88 NPGIPLGENK
-98 ITEDIVEPKLSGNAL
+98 ISEDIVEPKLSGTAL

-126 VAKAAAD
+126 VSKAAAD
-133 AEFSFVQEASPQDP
+133 AEFSFVQEASAQDP
-147 LTFAK
+147 LTFDK

-199 NDPLPD
+199 NAPLPE
-205 GDAVISYVMIL
+205 GDAVISYVMTL

-288 TEIAETISELVSAQ
+288 TEIAETISELLSAQ
-302 QEGQKTAGVQR
+302 QESQKTAGIQR
-313 TGAPGA
+313 AD
-319 NAAPAANGAA
+319 AAPAINGAPA
-329 AAGAATPGAATAG
+329 QAGAPGAATAG

-357 IFVMGRPVDLLFV
+357 IFAMGRPVDLLFV

-388 RKLRFLTVSE
+388 RKLKFLTVSE
-398 FLPIASDALTR
+398 FLPIAGDALTR

-416 EGGQSGG
+416 EGGQTDTQSGA
-423 QGGGQNAN
+423 QNAN

-437 RQDGTTGGRGS
+437 RQDTATGGRSS
-448 SGRNSTMGSN
+448 SGRSSTMGSN

-506 VVVQGPPAGLEII
+506 VVVQGPPAGLEIV

-555 QTLDGGKKAGGRGGA
+555 RTLKGDVAGRGGS
-570 GTGGNLPLG
+570 GFGPRLPLG
-579 GYTPAVPGSTTTVTK
+579 GAVADDPSTPNVNESLLSTFIPGSF
-594 PSGDIITT
+594 PS
-602 TIEAIPAIGTL
+602 EA
-613 FDPGTY
+613 
-619 TGDVG
+619 G

-629 LIGNN
+629 LIGNT
-634 LHAYLTAKQSDS
+634 LHAYLTAKQEDS

-723 GENRSVG
+723 GENRAVG
-730 TGDNAYD
+730 TGENAYE

-758 VLGGLITESTKD
+758 VLGGLITESAKD
-770 NQSGIP
+770 GTTGIP

-788 GTKSKG
+788 GTKSKDT
-794 SSESE
+794 SESE
-799 LIVFIQPSIVRDP
+799 LIVFIQPSIVRDS
-812 QTLNDAQTDMDSR
+812 QTMNEAQSDMDRR
-825 YKISP
+825 YNISP
-830 DARSFTDPPPPEA
+830 DARSFADPPPPEA
-843 VPVEEP
+843 VPVEEV
-849 QPAKKPKASFRP
+849 QPAKKPKPSFRP
-861 PGK
+861 PNRQ

>member
-1 MVPLNR
+1 MAPLNH
-7 PSFMSLIRIIVLIL
+7 PSFMSLIRIIALIL
-21 AASACL
+21 AASSCL
-27 FAQEPVPP
+27 FAQAPPVPP
-35 AAPEPNQGQQAPPS
+35 AAPEPNQGQQAPPA
-49 VPVRGR
+49 VPVQGSPPRPR
-55 QGLPPRQNAANP
+55 IVPQPNVNRQIQGLGRPNAANP
-67 QPANAGEPAA
+67 QPANPAPPAA
-77 DAPKPASAPDP
+77 ETAKPASAPDP
-88 QPGIPLGENT
+88 KPGIPLGENT
-98 ITEDIVEPKLSGNAL
+98 ISEDIVEPKLSGNAL

-126 VAKAAAD
+126 VSKAAAD

-171 AQDPNLDVLTLATGG
+171 GQDPNLDVLTLATGG

-205 GDAVISYVMIL
+205 GDAVISYVMTL
-216 NYIKPAEAVNTF
+216 SYIKPAEAVNTF
-228 TAIIGQFGAFGSI
+228 TQIIGQFGAFGSI

-313 TGAPGA
+313 AGAPGA
-319 NAAPAANGAA
+319 NAAPAANGAP
-329 AAGAATPGAATAG
+329 AGTPGAETAG

-388 RKLRFLTVSE
+388 RKLKFLTVSE
-398 FLPIASDALTR
+398 FLPIAGDALTR

-416 EGGQSGG
+416 EGGQGG
-423 QGGGQNAN
+423 TQGGPGGQNAN
-431 RPQAQA
+431 RPQAQQ
-437 RQDGTTGGRGS
+437 RQDTAATSRNSG
-448 SGRNSTMGSN
+448 GRNSSMGGN
-458 SSGMGGS
+458 SSGSGGS
-465 GSGSGFGGGGS
+465 FGGGGG

-506 VVVQGPPAGLEII
+506 VVVQGPPAGLEIVE
-519 QRLIDQLDTK
+519 RLIDQLDTK

-555 QTLDGGKKAGGRGGA
+555 RTLKGDVAGRGGSGGFANPLRLGAETISGGSASTVIPA
-570 GTGGNLPLG
+570 GFNAGNLPSD
-579 GYTPAVPGSTTTVTK
+579 A
-594 PSGDIITT
+594 
-602 TIEAIPAIGTL
+602 
-613 FDPGTY
+613 
-619 TGDVG
+619 G
-624 LGVYG
+624 LQVYG
-629 LIGNN
+629 LIGNT
-634 LHAYLTAKQSDS
+634 LHAYLNAKQEDS

-701 VIPLVNSNS
+701 VIPLVNSNN

-723 GENRSVG
+723 GEDRSVG
-730 TGDNAYD
+730 TGENAYE

-770 NQSGIP
+770 NRSGIP
-776 ILSRIPG
+776 ILNRIPG

-788 GTKSKG
+788 GTKSKDK
-794 SSESE
+794 SESE

-812 QTLNDAQTDMDSR
+812 QTMNEAQGDMDRR
-825 YKISP
+825 YNISD
-830 DARSFTDPPPPEA
+830 DARKFSDPPPPEA
-843 VPVEEP
+843 IPVEEP
-849 QPAKKPKASFRP
+849 KPAKKSRSGFRP
-861 PGK
+861 PNR

>member
-1 MVPLNR
+1 
-7 PSFMSLIRIIVLIL
+7 MSLIRITALIL
-21 AASACL
+21 AASSCL

-55 QGLPPRQNAANP
+55 QGLPPRQNAAMPP

-98 ITEDIVEPKLSGNAL
+98 INEDIVEPKLSGNAL

-147 LTFAK
+147 LSFAK

-205 GDAVISYVMIL
+205 GDAVISYVMTL

-302 QEGQKTAGVQR
+302 QEGQKTAGIQR
-313 TGAPGA
+313 ADAAGA
-319 NAAPAANGAA
+319 NPVQAAAAAA

-388 RKLRFLTVSE
+388 RKLKFLTVSE

-416 EGGQSGG
+416 EGGQGG
-423 QGGGQNAN
+423 TQGGGQNAN

-437 RQDGTTGGRGS
+437 RQDTTTGGRNS
-448 SGRNSTMGSN
+448 SGRNSTTGSN

-506 VVVQGPPAGLEII
+506 VVVQGPPAGLEIV

-555 QTLDGGKKAGGRGGA
+555 RTLKGDVAGRGGS
-570 GTGGNLPLG
+570 GFGPRLPLG
-579 GYTPAVPGSTTTVTK
+579 GAIKDDPSTPNVNESLLSAFIPGSF
-594 PSGDIITT
+594 PS
-602 TIEAIPAIGTL
+602 EA
-613 FDPGTY
+613 
-619 TGDVG
+619 G

-629 LIGNN
+629 LIGNT
-634 LHAYLTAKQSDS
+634 LHAYLTAKQEDT

-661 QKGSIVSGTR
+661 QKGSIISGTR

-723 GENRSVG
+723 GENRAVG
-730 TGDNAYD
+730 TGENAYQ

-758 VLGGLITESTKD
+758 VLGGLITESAKD
-770 NQSGIP
+770 GASGIP
-776 ILSRIPG
+776 ILSR
-783 IGPLF
+783 
-788 GTKSKG
+788 
-794 SSESE
+794 
-799 LIVFIQPSIVRDP
+799 
-812 QTLNDAQTDMDSR
+812 
-825 YKISP
+825 
-830 DARSFTDPPPPEA
+830 
-843 VPVEEP
+843 
-849 QPAKKPKASFRP
+849 
-861 PGK
+861 

>member
-1 MVPLNR
+1 
-7 PSFMSLIRIIVLIL
+7 MSLIRIIALIL
-21 AASACL
+21 AACSCL
-27 FAQEPVPP
+27 LAQEPVPP
-35 AAPEPNQGQQAPPS
+35 VTEPGQDPQAPPS
-49 VPVRGR
+49 LPVQGR
-55 QGLPPRQNAANP
+55 QGIRPNLNAPANDPNAAD
-67 QPANAGEPAA
+67 PAA
-77 DAPKPASAPDP
+77 DAPKPASAPEP
-88 QPGIPLGENT
+88 KPGIPLGENT
-98 ITEDIVEPKLSGNAL
+98 IIEDIVEPKLSGNAL

-133 AEFSFVQEASPQDP
+133 AEFSFIQEASPEDP
-147 LTFAK
+147 LTFDK

-205 GDAVISYVMIL
+205 GDAVISYVMTL

-288 TEIAETISELVSAQ
+288 TEIAETISELLSAQ
-302 QEGQKTAGVQR
+302 QESQKTAGVQR
-313 TGAPGA
+313 AGAAPAA
-319 NAAPAANGAA
+319 NAAPAPTG
-329 AAGAATPGAATAG
+329 TPGAETAG

-357 IFVMGRPVDLLFV
+357 IFAMGRPVDLLFV

-388 RKLRFLTVSE
+388 RKLKFLTVSE
-398 FLPIASDALTR
+398 FLPIAGDALTR

-416 EGGQSGG
+416 DGSQSGT
-423 QGGGQNAN
+423 QGAAGAQNAN
-431 RPQAQA
+431 RPQAQP
-437 RQDGTTGGRGS
+437 RQDTAATSRNTA
-448 SGRNSTMGSN
+448 GRNSSMGGN
-458 SSGMGGS
+458 SSGSGGS
-465 GSGSGFGGGGS
+465 FGGGG

-506 VVVQGPPAGLEII
+506 IVVQGPPAGLEIV

-555 QTLDGGKKAGGRGGA
+555 QELKGNNVAGRGGSGA
-570 GTGGNLPLG
+570 FQNPLRLGIETITSGTS
-579 GYTPAVPGSTTTVTK
+579 GS
-594 PSGDIITT
+594 P
-602 TIEAIPAIGTL
+602 IPAG
-613 FDPGTY
+613 FNPGNIPSAA
-619 TGDVG
+619 G

-629 LIGNN
+629 LIGNT
-634 LHAYLTAKQSDS
+634 LHAYLTAKQEDS

-723 GENRSVG
+723 GENRAVG
-730 TGDNAYD
+730 TGENAYD

-758 VLGGLITESTKD
+758 VLGGLITESAKD
-770 NQSGIP
+770 GTTGIP

-788 GTKSKG
+788 GTKSKDT
-794 SSESE
+794 SESE
-799 LIVFIQPSIVRDP
+799 LIVFIQPSIVRD
-812 QTLNDAQTDMDSR
+812 AQTMNEAQSDMDRR
-825 YKISP
+825 YNISD
-830 DARSFTDPPPPEA
+830 DARKFSDPPPPEA

-849 QPAKKPKASFRP
+849 KPAKKSRSGFRP
-861 PGK
+861 PNR

>member
-1 MVPLNR
+1 M
-7 PSFMSLIRIIVLIL
+7 IV
-21 AASACL
+21 S
-27 FAQEPVPP
+27 
-35 AAPEPNQGQQAPPS
+35 
-49 VPVRGR
+49 
-55 QGLPPRQNAANP
+55 
-67 QPANAGEPAA
+67 
-77 DAPKPASAPDP
+77 
-88 QPGIPLGENT
+88 
-98 ITEDIVEPKLSGNAL
+98 
-113 AGLYRKYT
+113 
-121 GRRVI
+121 
-126 VAKAAAD
+126 KAAAD
-133 AEFSFVQEASPQDP
+133 AEFSFVQEASAQDP
-147 LTFAK
+147 LTFDK

-199 NDPLPD
+199 NAPLPE
-205 GDAVISYVMIL
+205 GDAVISYVMTL

-288 TEIAETISELVSAQ
+288 TEIAETISELLSAQ
-302 QEGQKTAGVQR
+302 QESQKTAGIQR
-313 TGAPGA
+313 AD
-319 NAAPAANGAA
+319 AAPAINGAPA
-329 AAGAATPGAATAG
+329 QAGAPGAATAG

-357 IFVMGRPVDLLFV
+357 IFAMGRPVDLLFV

-388 RKLRFLTVSE
+388 RKLKFLTVSE
-398 FLPIASDALTR
+398 FLPIAGDALTR

-416 EGGQSGG
+416 EGGQTDTQSGA
-423 QGGGQNAN
+423 QNAN
-431 RPQAQA
+431 RPQAQP
-437 RQDGTTGGRGS
+437 RQDTATGGRSS
-448 SGRNSTMGSN
+448 SGRSSTMGSN

-506 VVVQGPPAGLEII
+506 VVVQGPPAGLEIV

-555 QTLDGGKKAGGRGGA
+555 RTLKGDVAGRGGS
-570 GTGGNLPLG
+570 GFGPRLPLG
-579 GYTPAVPGSTTTVTK
+579 GAVADDPSTPNVNESLLSTFIPGSF
-594 PSGDIITT
+594 PS
-602 TIEAIPAIGTL
+602 EA
-613 FDPGTY
+613 
-619 TGDVG
+619 G

-629 LIGNN
+629 LIGNT
-634 LHAYLTAKQSDS
+634 LHAYLTAKQEDS

-723 GENRSVG
+723 GENRAVG
-730 TGDNAYD
+730 TGENAYE

-758 VLGGLITESTKD
+758 VLGGLITESAKD
-770 NQSGIP
+770 GTTGIP

-788 GTKSKG
+788 GTKSKDT
-794 SSESE
+794 SESE
-799 LIVFIQPSIVRDP
+799 LIVFIQPSIVRDS
-812 QTLNDAQTDMDSR
+812 QTMNEAQSDMDRR
-825 YKISP
+825 YNISP
-830 DARSFTDPPPPEA
+830 DARSFADPPPPEA
-843 VPVEEP
+843 VPVEEV
-849 QPAKKPKASFRP
+849 QPAKKPKPSFRP
-861 PGK
+861 PNRQ

>member
-1 MVPLNR
+1 
-7 PSFMSLIRIIVLIL
+7 MSLIRIIALIL
-21 AASACL
+21 VACSCV
-27 FAQEPVPP
+27 FAQEPAPP
-35 AAPEPNQGQQAPPS
+35 ATPEPSQGAAPPPA

-55 QGLPPRQNAANP
+55 QGLVRPNVATSPSP
-67 QPANAGEPAA
+67 QATNGGEPAA
-77 DAPKPASAPDP
+77 DAPKLASAPDP
-88 QPGIPLGENT
+88 KPGIPLGENT

-126 VAKAAAD
+126 VSAAAAE

-147 LTFAK
+147 LTFNK

-171 AQDPNLDVLTLATGG
+171 EQDPKLDILTLATGG
-186 LRPTGRGVDVYNE
+186 IRPTGRGVDVYNE
-199 NDPLPD
+199 NDPLPE
-205 GDAVISYVMIL
+205 GDAVISYVMTL

-228 TAIIGQFGAFGSI
+228 TQIIGQFGAFGSI

-288 TEIAETISELVSAQ
+288 TEIAETISGLLSAQ
-302 QEGQKTAGVQR
+302 QESQKTAGIQR
-313 TGAPGA
+313 TDAT
-319 NAAPAANGAA
+319 PAATGNPAQ
-329 AAGAATPGAATAG
+329 AATPSATSAG

-357 IFVMGRPVDLLFV
+357 IFAMGRPVDLLFV

-388 RKLRFLTVSE
+388 RKLKFLTVSE

-409 AFSGTGG
+409 AFTGTGG
-416 EGGQSGG
+416 EGGQIGT
-423 QGGGQNAN
+423 QGGTQNAN
-431 RPQAQA
+431 RPQAQP
-437 RQDGTTGGRGS
+437 RQDNTTGS
-448 SGRNSTMGSN
+448 SRTSSRNSNGRNSTMGNN
-458 SSGMGGS
+458 STGSGGS
-465 GSGSGFGGGGS
+465 FGGGG

-506 VVVQGPPAGLEII
+506 IVVQGPPAGLEIV

-555 QTLDGGKKAGGRGGA
+555 RTLKGDVAGRGGS
-570 GTGGNLPLG
+570 GFGPRLPLG
-579 GYTPAVPGSTTTVTK
+579 AVEDDPSTTNINESLLSTFAPGSF
-594 PSGDIITT
+594 PS
-602 TIEAIPAIGTL
+602 EA
-613 FDPGTY
+613 
-619 TGDVG
+619 G

-629 LIGNN
+629 LIGNT
-634 LHAYLTAKQSDS
+634 LHAYLTAKQEDS

-701 VIPLVNSNS
+701 VIPLVNSNN

-723 GENRSVG
+723 GENRAVG
-730 TGDNAYD
+730 TGENAYE

-758 VLGGLITESTKD
+758 VLGGLITESAKD
-770 NQSGIP
+770 GTSGIP

-788 GTKSKG
+788 GTKSKDK
-794 SSESE
+794 SESE
-799 LIVFIQPSIVRDP
+799 LIVFIQPSIVRDS
-812 QTLNDAQTDMDSR
+812 QTMNEAQTDMDRR
-825 YKISP
+825 YTISP
-830 DARSFTDPPPPEA
+830 DARNFADPPPPEA
-843 VPVEEP
+843 VPIEEP
-849 QPAKKPKASFRP
+849 KAVKKSTPSFRP
-861 PGK
+861 PNRQ

>member
-1 MVPLNR
+1 
-7 PSFMSLIRIIVLIL
+7 MSLIRIIALIL
-21 AASACL
+21 AACSCL
-27 FAQEPVPP
+27 LAQEPVPP
-35 AAPEPNQGQQAPPS
+35 VSEPGQDPQAPPS
-49 VPVRGR
+49 LPVQGR
-55 QGLPPRQNAANP
+55 QGIRPNLNAPANDPNAAD
-67 QPANAGEPAA
+67 PAA
-77 DAPKPASAPDP
+77 DAPKPASAPEP
-88 QPGIPLGENT
+88 KPGIPLGENT
-98 ITEDIVEPKLSGNAL
+98 IIEDIVEPKLSGNAL

-133 AEFSFVQEASPQDP
+133 AEFSFIQEASPQDP
-147 LTFAK
+147 LTFDK

-205 GDAVISYVMIL
+205 GDAVISYVMTL
-216 NYIKPAEAVNTF
+216 SYIKPAEAVNTF

-288 TEIAETISELVSAQ
+288 TEIAETITELLSAQ
-302 QEGQKTAGVQR
+302 QESQKTAGVQR
-313 TGAPGA
+313 AGAPAA
-319 NAAPAANGAA
+319 NPAPAANGAP
-329 AAGAATPGAATAG
+329 AGAPGAETAG

-357 IFVMGRPVDLLFV
+357 IFAMGRPVDLLFV

-388 RKLRFLTVSE
+388 RKLKFLTVSE
-398 FLPIASDALTR
+398 FLPIAGDALTR

-416 EGGQSGG
+416 EGGQSGT
-423 QGGGQNAN
+423 QGGAQNAN
-431 RPQAQA
+431 RPQAQP
-437 RQDGTTGGRGS
+437 RQDTAATSRNSG
-448 SGRNSTMGSN
+448 GRNSSMGGN
-458 SSGMGGS
+458 SSGSGGS
-465 GSGSGFGGGGS
+465 FGGGGG

-519 QRLIDQLDTK
+519 ERLIDQLDTK

-555 QTLDGGKKAGGRGGA
+555 RTFQDDVAGRGGSGGFANPLRLGAETISGGSASTVIPA
-570 GTGGNLPLG
+570 GFNAGNLPSD
-579 GYTPAVPGSTTTVTK
+579 A
-594 PSGDIITT
+594 
-602 TIEAIPAIGTL
+602 
-613 FDPGTY
+613 
-619 TGDVG
+619 G
-624 LGVYG
+624 LQVYG
-629 LIGNN
+629 LIGNT
-634 LHAYLTAKQSDS
+634 LHAYLNAKQEDS

-701 VIPLVNSNS
+701 VIPLVNSNN

-723 GENRSVG
+723 GEDRSVG
-730 TGDNAYD
+730 TGENAYE

-770 NQSGIP
+770 NRSGIP

-788 GTKSKG
+788 GTKSKDK
-794 SSESE
+794 SESE

-812 QTLNDAQTDMDSR
+812 QTMNEAQSDMDRR
-825 YKISP
+825 YNISD
-830 DARSFTDPPPPEA
+830 DARKFSDPPPPEA

-849 QPAKKPKASFRP
+849 KPAKKSRSGFRP
-861 PGK
+861 PNR

>member
-1 MVPLNR
+1 
-7 PSFMSLIRIIVLIL
+7 MSLIRIIVLIL

-357 IFVMGRPVDLLFV
+357 IFAMGRPVDLLFV

-437 RQDGTTGGRGS
+437 RQDTGTGGRGS

-506 VVVQGPPAGLEII
+506 VVVQGPPAGLEIV

-538 FGQLGISDG
+538 FGQMDISDG

-555 QTLDGGKKAGGRGGA
+555 RTLKGDVAGRGGSGA
-570 GTGGNLPLG
+570 FENPLRLGVETITGVGN
-579 GYTPAVPGSTTTVTK
+579 ST
-594 PSGDIITT
+594 S
-602 TIEAIPAIGTL
+602 IPAG
-613 FDPGTY
+613 FNPGNIPS
-619 TGDVG
+619 VAG

-629 LIGNN
+629 LIGNS
-634 LHAYLTAKQSDS
+634 LHAYLTAKQSDE

-723 GENRSVG
+723 GKDRPVG
-730 TGDNAYD
+730 TGTNAYN

-758 VLGGLITESTKD
+758 VLGGLITETSND

-788 GTKSKG
+788 GTKSKDT
-794 SSESE
+794 SESE

-843 VPVEEP
+843 VPVEEV
-849 QPAKKPKASFRP
+849 QPAKKLKPSVRP

>member
-1 MVPLNR
+1 
-7 PSFMSLIRIIVLIL
+7 MSLIRIIALIL
-21 AASACL
+21 AASLSA

-55 QGLPPRQNAANP
+55 QGLPPRPNAAMPPEPTNG
-67 QPANAGEPAA
+67 GEPAA

-147 LTFAK
+147 LTFDK

-205 GDAVISYVMIL
+205 GDAVISYVMTL

-228 TAIIGQFGAFGSI
+228 TAIIGQLGAFGSI

-270 KPGSVQATRFIK
+270 KPGSVQATRFFK

-288 TEIAETISELVSAQ
+288 TEIAETISELLSAQ
-302 QEGQKTAGVQR
+302 QEGQKTAGIQR
-313 TGAPGA
+313 AD
-319 NAAPAANGAA
+319 AAPATNGAPA
-329 AAGAATPGAATAG
+329 QAGVPGAATAG

-357 IFVMGRPVDLLFV
+357 IFAMGRPVDLFFV

-416 EGGQSGG
+416 EGGQTGTQGG
-423 QGGGQNAN
+423 PGGQNAN
-431 RPQAQA
+431 RPQAQP
-437 RQDGTTGGRGS
+437 RQDTAMSNNRNNSRNSSLGGS
-448 SGRNSTMGSN
+448 ST
-458 SSGMGGS
+458 GGS
-465 GSGSGFGGGGS
+465 GGSGFGGGGS

-506 VVVQGPPAGLEII
+506 IVVQGPPAGLEIV

-555 QTLDGGKKAGGRGGA
+555 RTLKGDVAGRGGS
-570 GTGGNLPLG
+570 GFGPTLPLDND
-579 GYTPAVPGSTTTVTK
+579 PK
-594 PSGDIITT
+594 
-602 TIEAIPAIGTL
+602 
-613 FDPGTY
+613 FDPGDFN
-619 TGDVG
+619 GLLNSGPAGG
-624 LGVYG
+624 LGIYG
-629 LIGNN
+629 VIGNSLN
-634 LHAYLTAKQSDS
+634 AYLVAKQNDE
-646 NFKVLSRPTIFTANN
+646 NFKVLSRPSIFTANN

-710 EITLKIYLTSDDV
+710 EITLKIYLTSDDL
-723 GENRSVG
+723 GNDRPVG
-730 TGDNAYD
+730 TGENAYD

-748 TVTVPNNETV
+748 TVTVPNNQTV
-758 VLGGLITESTKD
+758 VLGGLITESSKD
-770 NQSGIP
+770 GTSGIP

-788 GTKSKG
+788 GTKSKDKE
-794 SSESE
+794 ESE

-812 QTLNDAQTDMDSR
+812 QTMNDAQTDMDSR

-830 DARSFTDPPPPEA
+830 DARKFSDPPPPEA
-843 VPVEEP
+843 IPVEEP
-849 QPAKKPKASFRP
+849 KPAKKSRSGFRP
-861 PGK
+861 PNR

>member
-1 MVPLNR
+1 
-7 PSFMSLIRIIVLIL
+7 MSLIRIIALIL
-21 AASACL
+21 AASSCL

-35 AAPEPNQGQQAPPS
+35 TPEPSEGPQAPPS

-55 QGLPPRQNAANP
+55 QGLLPRPNAAAP
-67 QPANAGEPAA
+67 QPANAGEPANA
-77 DAPKPASAPDP
+77 APKPASAPDP
-88 QPGIPLGENT
+88 NPGIPLGENK
-98 ITEDIVEPKLSGNAL
+98 ISEDIVEPKLSGTAL

-126 VAKAAAD
+126 VSKAAAD
-133 AEFSFVQEASPQDP
+133 AEFSFVQEASAQDP
-147 LTFAK
+147 LTFDK

-199 NDPLPD
+199 NAPLPE
-205 GDAVISYVMIL
+205 GDAVISYVMTL

-228 TAIIGQFGAFGSI
+228 TALIGQFGAFGSI

-288 TEIAETISELVSAQ
+288 TEIAETISELLSAQ
-302 QEGQKTAGVQR
+302 QESQKTAGIQR
-313 TGAPGA
+313 AD
-319 NAAPAANGAA
+319 AAPAINGAPA
-329 AAGAATPGAATAG
+329 QAGAPGAATAG

-357 IFVMGRPVDLLFV
+357 IFAMGRPVDLLFV

-388 RKLRFLTVSE
+388 RKLKFLTVSE
-398 FLPIASDALTR
+398 FLPIAGDALTR

-416 EGGQSGG
+416 EGGQTDT
-423 QGGGQNAN
+423 QGGAQNTN

-437 RQDGTTGGRGS
+437 RQDAATGGRSS
-448 SGRNSTMGSN
+448 SGRSSTMGSN

-506 VVVQGPPAGLEII
+506 VVVQGPPAGLEIV

-555 QTLDGGKKAGGRGGA
+555 RTLKGDVAGRGGS
-570 GTGGNLPLG
+570 GFGPRLPLG
-579 GYTPAVPGSTTTVTK
+579 GAVADDPSTPNVNESLLSTFIPGSF
-594 PSGDIITT
+594 PS
-602 TIEAIPAIGTL
+602 EA
-613 FDPGTY
+613 
-619 TGDVG
+619 G

-629 LIGNN
+629 LIGNT
-634 LHAYLTAKQSDS
+634 LHAYLTAKQEDS

-723 GENRSVG
+723 GENRAVG
-730 TGDNAYD
+730 TGENAYE

-758 VLGGLITESTKD
+758 VLGGLITESAKD
-770 NQSGIP
+770 GTTGIP

-788 GTKSKG
+788 GTKSKDT
-794 SSESE
+794 SESE
-799 LIVFIQPSIVRDP
+799 LIVFIQPSIVRDS
-812 QTLNDAQTDMDSR
+812 QTMNEAQSDMDRR
-825 YKISP
+825 YNISP
-830 DARSFTDPPPPEA
+830 DARSFADPPPPEA
-843 VPVEEP
+843 VPVEEV
-849 QPAKKPKASFRP
+849 QPAKKPKPSFRP
-861 PGK
+861 PNRQ

>member
-1 MVPLNR
+1 
-7 PSFMSLIRIIVLIL
+7 MSLIRIIALIL
-21 AASACL
+21 AASSCL

-35 AAPEPNQGQQAPPS
+35 TPEPSEGPQAPPS

-55 QGLPPRQNAANP
+55 QGLLPRPNAAAP
-67 QPANAGEPAA
+67 QPANAGEPANA
-77 DAPKPASAPDP
+77 APKPASAPDP
-88 QPGIPLGENT
+88 NPGIPLGENK
-98 ITEDIVEPKLSGNAL
+98 ISEDIVEPKLSGTAL

-126 VAKAAAD
+126 VSKAAAD
-133 AEFSFVQEASPQDP
+133 AEFSFVQEASAQDP
-147 LTFAK
+147 LTFDK

-199 NDPLPD
+199 NAPLPE
-205 GDAVISYVMIL
+205 GDAVISYVMTL

-288 TEIAETISELVSAQ
+288 TEIAETISELLSAQ
-302 QEGQKTAGVQR
+302 QESQKTAGIQR
-313 TGAPGA
+313 AD
-319 NAAPAANGAA
+319 AAPAINGAPA
-329 AAGAATPGAATAG
+329 QAGAPGAATAG

-357 IFVMGRPVDLLFV
+357 IFAMGRPVDLLFV

-388 RKLRFLTVSE
+388 RKLKFLTVSE
-398 FLPIASDALTR
+398 FLPIAGDALTR

-416 EGGQSGG
+416 EGGQTDT
-423 QGGGQNAN
+423 QGGAQNTN

-437 RQDGTTGGRGS
+437 RQDAATGGRSS
-448 SGRNSTMGSN
+448 SGRSSTMGSN

-506 VVVQGPPAGLEII
+506 VVVQGPPAGLEIV

-555 QTLDGGKKAGGRGGA
+555 RTLKGDVAGRGGS
-570 GTGGNLPLG
+570 GFGPRLPLG
-579 GYTPAVPGSTTTVTK
+579 GAVADDPSTPNVNESLLSTFIPGSF
-594 PSGDIITT
+594 PS
-602 TIEAIPAIGTL
+602 EA
-613 FDPGTY
+613 
-619 TGDVG
+619 G

-629 LIGNN
+629 LIGNT
-634 LHAYLTAKQSDS
+634 LHAYLTAKQEDS

-723 GENRSVG
+723 GENRAVG
-730 TGDNAYD
+730 TGENAYE

-758 VLGGLITESTKD
+758 VLGGLITESAKD
-770 NQSGIP
+770 GTTGIP

-788 GTKSKG
+788 GTKSKDT
-794 SSESE
+794 SESE
-799 LIVFIQPSIVRDP
+799 LIVFIQPSIVRDS
-812 QTLNDAQTDMDSR
+812 QTMNEAQSDMDRR
-825 YKISP
+825 YNISP
-830 DARSFTDPPPPEA
+830 DARSFADPPPPEA
-843 VPVEEP
+843 VPVEEV
-849 QPAKKPKASFRP
+849 QPAKKPKPSFRP
-861 PGK
+861 PNRQ

>member
-1 MVPLNR
+1 
-7 PSFMSLIRIIVLIL
+7 MSLIRIIALIL
-21 AASACL
+21 AASSCL

-35 AAPEPNQGQQAPPS
+35 AAPEPNQGPQAPPS

-55 QGLPPRQNAANP
+55 QGLPPRPNAAMP
-67 QPANAGEPAA
+67 PEPANAGEPAA
-77 DAPKPASAPDP
+77 AAPKPASAPDP

-126 VAKAAAD
+126 VSKAAAD

-147 LTFAK
+147 LTFDK

-205 GDAVISYVMIL
+205 GDAVISYVMTL

-228 TAIIGQFGAFGSI
+228 TAIIGQLGAFGSI

-270 KPGSVQATRFIK
+270 KPGSVQATRFFK

-288 TEIAETISELVSAQ
+288 TEIAETISELLSAQ
-302 QEGQKTAGVQR
+302 QEGQKTAGIQR
-313 TGAPGA
+313 AD
-319 NAAPAANGAA
+319 AAPAANGAPA
-329 AAGAATPGAATAG
+329 QAGAPGAATAG

-357 IFVMGRPVDLLFV
+357 IFAMGRPVDLFFV

-388 RKLRFLTVSE
+388 RKLKFLTVSE

-416 EGGQSGG
+416 EGGQGG
-423 QGGGQNAN
+423 TQGGGQNAN

-437 RQDGTTGGRGS
+437 RQDTTTGGRNS

-506 VVVQGPPAGLEII
+506 IVVQGPPAGLEIV

-555 QTLDGGKKAGGRGGA
+555 REVGDAGGRGGS
-570 GTGGNLPLG
+570 GTGGVLPL
-579 GYTPAVPGSTTTVTK
+579 AK
-594 PSGDIITT
+594 
-602 TIEAIPAIGTL
+602 TL
-613 FDPGTY
+613 FDDPATDLDESKYSNFSPGTFGK
-619 TGDVG
+619 TAG

-629 LIGNN
+629 LIDNN
-634 LHAYLTAKQSDS
+634 LHLYLTAKQDDS
-646 NFKVLSRPTIFTANN
+646 NFKILSRPTIFTANN

-677 SYSYANSSGPSTNFE
+677 SYTTGSSDSASTNFE

-710 EITLKIYLTSDDV
+710 EITLKIYLTSDDI
-723 GENRSVG
+723 GKDRPVG
-730 TGDNAYD
+730 TGDSQYQ

-758 VLGGLITESTKD
+758 VLGGLITESSNDST
-770 NQSGIP
+770 SGIP
-776 ILSRIPG
+776 ILSRLPG

-788 GTKSKG
+788 GTKSKDKE
-794 SSESE
+794 ESE

-812 QTLNDAQTDMDSR
+812 QTLNDAQTDMDRR
-825 YKISP
+825 YNISP
-830 DARSFTDPPPPEA
+830 DARNFADPPPPEA
-843 VPVEEP
+843 VPVEES
-849 QPAKKPKASFRP
+849 QPAKKLKPSFRP

>member
-1 MVPLNR
+1 
-7 PSFMSLIRIIVLIL
+7 MSLIRIIALIL
-21 AASACL
+21 AACSCL
-27 FAQEPVPP
+27 LAQEPVPP
-35 AAPEPNQGQQAPPS
+35 VLEPGQAPQAPPS
-49 VPVRGR
+49 VPVRGL
-55 QGLPPRQNAANP
+55 QGIRPNLNA
-67 QPANAGEPAA
+67 PANDPNAGDVAA
-77 DAPKPASAPDP
+77 DAPKAASAPEP

-133 AEFSFVQEASPQDP
+133 AEFSFIQEASPQDP
-147 LTFAK
+147 LTFDK

-205 GDAVISYVMIL
+205 GDAVISYVMTL
-216 NYIKPAEAVNTF
+216 SYIKPAEAVNTF

-288 TEIAETISELVSAQ
+288 TEIAETITELLSAQ
-302 QEGQKTAGVQR
+302 QESQKTAGVQR
-313 TGAPGA
+313 AGAPAA
-319 NAAPAANGAA
+319 NPAPAANGAP
-329 AAGAATPGAATAG
+329 AGAPGAETAG

-357 IFVMGRPVDLLFV
+357 IFAMGRPVDLLFV

-388 RKLRFLTVSE
+388 RKLKFLTVSE
-398 FLPIASDALTR
+398 FLPIAGDALTR

-416 EGGQSGG
+416 EGGQSGT
-423 QGGGQNAN
+423 QGGAQNAN
-431 RPQAQA
+431 RPQAQP
-437 RQDGTTGGRGS
+437 RQDTAATSRNSG
-448 SGRNSTMGSN
+448 GRNSSMGGN
-458 SSGMGGS
+458 SSGSGGS
-465 GSGSGFGGGGS
+465 FGGGGG

-506 VVVQGPPAGLEII
+506 VVVQGPPAGLEIV

-555 QTLDGGKKAGGRGGA
+555 RTFQDDVAGRGGSGGFANPLRLGAETISGGSASTVIPA
-570 GTGGNLPLG
+570 GFNAGNLPSD
-579 GYTPAVPGSTTTVTK
+579 A
-594 PSGDIITT
+594 
-602 TIEAIPAIGTL
+602 
-613 FDPGTY
+613 
-619 TGDVG
+619 G
-624 LGVYG
+624 LQVYG
-629 LIGNN
+629 LIGNT
-634 LHAYLTAKQSDS
+634 LHAYLNAKQEDS

-701 VIPLVNSNS
+701 VIPLVNSNN

-723 GENRSVG
+723 GEDRSVG
-730 TGDNAYD
+730 TGENAYE

-770 NQSGIP
+770 NRSGIP

-788 GTKSKG
+788 GTKSKDK
-794 SSESE
+794 SESE

-812 QTLNDAQTDMDSR
+812 QTMNEAQSDMDRR
-825 YKISP
+825 YNISD
-830 DARSFTDPPPPEA
+830 DARKFSDPPPPEA

-849 QPAKKPKASFRP
+849 KPAKKSRSGFRP
-861 PGK
+861 PNR

>member
-1 MVPLNR
+1 
-7 PSFMSLIRIIVLIL
+7 MSLIRIIALIL
-21 AASACL
+21 AASSCL

-35 AAPEPNQGQQAPPS
+35 TPEPSQGPQTPPS

-55 QGLPPRQNAANP
+55 QGLLARPNTGAP

-77 DAPKPASAPDP
+77 DAPKPASAPEP
-88 QPGIPLGENT
+88 KPGIPLGENT

-126 VAKAAAD
+126 VSKAAAD

-199 NDPLPD
+199 NAPLPE
-205 GDAVISYVMIL
+205 GDAVISYVMTL

-228 TAIIGQFGAFGSI
+228 TQIIGQFGAFGSI

-288 TEIAETISELVSAQ
+288 TEVAETISELLSAQ
-302 QEGQKTAGVQR
+302 QESQKTAGVQR
-313 TGAPGA
+313 AGAA
-319 NAAPAANGAA
+319 NAAPAANGAPPQV
-329 AAGAATPGAATAG
+329 GAPGAATAG

-357 IFVMGRPVDLLFV
+357 IFAMGRPVDLLFV

-388 RKLRFLTVSE
+388 RKLKFLTVSE
-398 FLPIASDALTR
+398 FLPIAGDALTR

-416 EGGQSGG
+416 EGDQTGAQR
-423 QGGGQNAN
+423 GGQNAN

-437 RQDGTTGGRGS
+437 RQDNANGGRNSNGRNS
-448 SGRNSTMGSN
+448 SGRNSMMGSN
-458 SSGMGGS
+458 FSGS
-465 GSGSGFGGGGS
+465 GGSGFGSSYGGGGG

-506 VVVQGPPAGLEII
+506 IVVQGPPAGLEIV

-579 GYTPAVPGSTTTVTK
+579 GYTPGVPKTTLPDGT
-594 PSGDIITT
+594 IID
-602 TIEAIPAIGTL
+602 AIPAVGAL

-634 LHAYLTAKQSDS
+634 LHAYLTAKQEDS

-701 VIPLVNSNS
+701 VIPLVNSNN

-723 GENRSVG
+723 GENRDVG
-730 TGDNAYD
+730 SGENAYE

-770 NQSGIP
+770 GTSGIP

-788 GTKSKG
+788 GKKSKDK
-794 SSESE
+794 SESE
-799 LIVFIQPSIVRDP
+799 LIVFIQPSIVSDS
-812 QTLNDAQTDMDSR
+812 QTMNEAQTNMDSR

-830 DARSFTDPPPPEA
+830 DARSFTEPPPPDA

-849 QPAKKPKASFRP
+849 KPAKKSRSGFRP
-861 PGK
+861 PNR